1 MATSSDMINV
11 SVVIPERIVFSGKA
25 TYISLPGQEGV
36 VGVLPGHTRLVLA
49 LNIGELVI
57 KTPEGTRKVAIGGGF
72 ALVEKDRVSVA
83 AKVAELAEEIDIR
96 RAEEAKRRAEEA
108 LARQVPGIDFV
119 GLEAALHRA
128 ITRIRVADG
137 K

>member
-1 MATSSDMINV
+1 MATSSGMINV

-72 ALVEKDRVSVA
+72 ALVE
-83 AKVAELAEEIDIR
+83 IDIR

>member
-1 MATSSDMINV
+1 
-11 SVVIPERIVFSGKA
+11 
-25 TYISLPGQEGV
+25 
-36 VGVLPGHTRLVLA
+36 
-49 LNIGELVI
+49 
-57 KTPEGTRKVAIGGGF
+57 KTPEGMRKVAIGSGF
-72 ALVEKDRVSVA
+72 ALIEKDRVSVA

-108 LARQVPGIDFV
+108 LVRQVSGIDFV

-128 ITRIRVADG
+128 ITRIRVAGG